1 MIRYTIALFFLFT
14 ATTQLFAQTTEIT
27 PACFN
32 TDQDDFGMRKIGN
45 KWYVVSAALSG
56 KDGHSV
62 IDSELNKPYSDLY
75 EVTDNCTLK
84 EAVLPSQEFQLPVT
98 LSSMFHDGP
107 LSGNGDVLFF
117 TNSDG
122 NKSSDKLGIYLL
134 FRKDSLWSNAVAF
147 PYNSKTF
154 NSSHPFYVPETK
166 TMYYA
171 SDEKGSLDLYSVSFD
186 GTNFGTPNSL
196 TTANS
201 DSAECFPFYWNNKLY
216 FTSNR
221 TGSVGGYDLFVL
233 ANEQVTALDAP
244 YNTLHDDLSIAF
256 DTDSTGYFSSNR
268 NSEGQQ
274 DDVFSFLI
282 KQPTLAI
289 DTTTT
294 IIAEVKENKEHLKAE
309 FTELLALRDEALKAG
324 VSKDVLALV
333 NRAIKAYEQGFP
345 ESIDKLSLEQLVAA
359 NKEFDGTRA
368 LIAQQI
374 AQKTTANT
382 ATTTTASDEDLIAQV
397 NELLKNS
404 KIENVQFAYN
414 STVIEG
420 EYISLLK
427 GASELMKANKNW
439 NLTLSGHTDN
449 MGSAAFNL
457 DLSKRRAEAVKAFLI
472 QNGVPAARIF
482 VEYYGL
488 SQPLVPND
496 NVQNRLKNRRV
507 EFKISAQL

>member
-1 MIRYTIALFFLFT
+1 MIRITIALFFLLT
-14 ATTQLFAQTTEIT
+14 AHSLMFAQTTEIT

-32 TDQDDFGMRKIGN
+32 TNQDDFGMRKIGN
-45 KWYVVSAALSG
+45 KWYVVSAALIG

-62 IDSELNKPYSDLY
+62 IDPELNKPYSDLF
-75 EVTDNCTLK
+75 EVSDNCTLK

-107 LSGNGDVLFF
+107 LSGNDDVLFF

-122 NKSSDKLGIYLL
+122 NKASDKLGIYLL
-134 FRKDSLWSNAVAF
+134 FRKDSVWSNAVPF
-147 PYNSKTF
+147 PYNSKLF
-154 NSSHPFYVPETK
+154 NSSHPFYVSATK

-171 SDEKGSLDLYSVSFD
+171 SDEKGNLDLFAVSFD
-186 GTNFGTPNSL
+186 GANFGIPSAL
-196 TTANS
+196 TAANT
-201 DSAECFPFYWNNKLY
+201 DLAECFPFYWNNKIY

-221 TGSVGGYDLFVL
+221 TGSVGGYDLYVL
-233 ANEQVTALDAP
+233 ENDQVTALGEP
-244 YNTLHDDLSIAF
+244 YNTTNDDLAIVF

-268 NSEGQQ
+268 TSLGQQ

-282 KQPTLAI
+282 KQPKSAI
-289 DTTTT
+289 EADTT
-294 IIAEVKENKEHLKAE
+294 IIAEITENKERLKAE
-309 FTELLALRDEALKAG
+309 FAELLALRDEALKAG

-333 NRAIKAYEQGFP
+333 NRAIKIYEEGFP

-359 NKEFDGTRA
+359 NKEFVGTRA
-368 LIAQQI
+368 LIEQQI
-374 AQKTTANT
+374 TQITNPITTSN
-382 ATTTTASDEDLIAQV
+382 TTASDENLIAQA

-414 STVIEG
+414 STLIQG

-427 GASELMKANKNW
+427 GASELMKSNKNW
-439 NLTLSGHTDN
+439 NLTISGHTDN

-472 QNGVPAARIF
+472 ENGVSESRIF
-482 VEYYGL
+482 VEYFGL
-488 SQPLVPND
+488 SKPLVPND
-496 NVQNRLKNRRV
+496 NEQNRLKNRRV
-507 EFKISAQL
+507 EFKISV

>member
-45 KWYVVSAALSG
+45 KWYVVSAAMSG

-166 TMYYA
+166 MMYYA

-196 TTANS
+196 TAANS

-268 NSEGQQ
+268 NSQGQQ
-274 DDVFSFLI
+274 DDVYSFLI
-282 KQPTLAI
+282 KQPKLVV
-289 DTTTT
+289 DTTTET
-294 IIAEVKENKEHLKAE
+294 IAEVKENKEHLKTE

-333 NRAIKAYEQGFP
+333 NRAIQAYEQGFP

-374 AQKTTANT
+374 AQKTNSTTVNT
-382 ATTTTASDEDLIAQV
+382 ATKDEDLIAQA
-397 NELLKNS
+397 NELFKNS

-414 STVIEG
+414 STEIQG

-457 DLSKRRAEAVKAFLI
+457 DLSKRRAAAVKAFLE
-472 QNGVPAARIF
+472 QNGVPASRIF

-488 SQPLVPND
+488 SKPIVPND
-496 NVQNRLKNRRV
+496 TEQNRLKNRRV
-507 EFKISAQL
+507 EFKITSQL